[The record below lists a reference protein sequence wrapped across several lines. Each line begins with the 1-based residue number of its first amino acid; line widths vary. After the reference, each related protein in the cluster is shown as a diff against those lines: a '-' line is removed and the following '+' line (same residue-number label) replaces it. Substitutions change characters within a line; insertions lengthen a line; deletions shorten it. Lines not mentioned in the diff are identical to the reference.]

1 MFCDAKEIPVSQ
13 IGFLC
18 RFFGSNLLL
27 KNNLLLRCCNKNSL
41 YQHEN
46 KNLISCESAMVPHQ
60 KSKKN
65 HSRSVIMS
73 CFDFLNNHN
82 HNNSSWSCLYS
93 IGSSIFQLE
102 PDIKSNV
109 QFSGDIQCSGLQEES
124 NIINYFSDQLV
135 KQKNTLPSYNQ
146 VSMKWNGSIEAL
158 EKKLY
163 EIGEEYEKNLLKK
176 DQEISAFENTI
187 KILRSREQSLQ
198 ENNSNLSEE
207 LIKYKSDLANQTK
220 TITKYTV
227 ENSSLKTECF
237 KLQNENQELEKTN
250 NVLSN
255 QLKNVKTDL
264 EEQKAKNMDLEEQN
278 KRQQEVKN
286 TLEKENKNK
295 QSKIDEQ
302 VRKLTAQE
310 KIILEHVEV
319 QKRQKSEL
327 ESVNKELAKRL
338 VELQEKER
346 LIEDR
351 QNELKNLEKQLKDVN
366 VDKSL
371 LLSFFSK
378 KIKDDDVDVICKMIK
393 EHKKKDLDPE
403 QVKSSMP
410 WWKQV
415 YHKAKSWVR
424 IYRSYEEIE
433 DQRKFIDNLKEISNG
448 LNYSYECIDHESSL
462 WDIFKKSLTV
472 SFGGYTRL
480 GKCAMIGGLG
490 AAGYIGC
497 KFMPWSSLVGGTL
510 PFFMEYWKFIIP
522 ALLGGGGLGTYV
534 WSSCRREEV
543 TRAVQVRIT
552 QCNQCKKDCNQNAK
566 LCGTCESKQ
575 IDNKNV

>member
-1 MFCDAKEIPVSQ
+1 MFCDARDIRAYQFLFSGMGFEVGFEISN
-13 IGFLC
+13 
-18 RFFGSNLLL
+18 FFSRVF
-27 KNNLLLRCCNKNSL
+27 KKNSFH
-41 YQHEN
+41 QHEN
-46 KNLISCESAMVPHQ
+46 KNLISCENAMVPHQ
-60 KSKKN
+60 ESKKN
-65 HSRSVIMS
+65 HSRGVISS
-73 CFDFLNNHN
+73 CFYFLNKQNHN
-82 HNNSSWSCLYS
+82 S
-93 IGSSIFQLE
+93 IGGSILE
-102 PDIKSNV
+102 PNINHNM
-109 QFSGDIQCSGLQEES
+109 QFSGDQEAGDITNTFLS
-124 NIINYFSDQLV
+124 KLFYQRDFYDLHSLPIR
-135 KQKNTLPSYNQ
+135 KKNELWYNQ
-146 VSMKWNGSIEAL
+146 VSMKWNESIEAL
-158 EKKLY
+158 KKELSEK
-163 EIGEEYEKNLLKK
+163 GEEYKKNLLEK
-176 DQEISAFENTI
+176 DQEISILKKNNNT
-187 KILRSREQSLQ
+187 LG
-198 ENNSNLSEE
+198 
-207 LIKYKSDLANQTK
+207 
-220 TITKYTV
+220 
-227 ENSSLKTECF
+227 
-237 KLQNENQELEKTN
+237 NEYCELEKNNKELKNKN

-255 QLKNVKTDL
+255 QLKEVRDDL
-264 EEQKAKNMDLEEQN
+264 EKQKTNNMTLEEQN
-278 KRQQEVKN
+278 QNQQDKN
-286 TLEKENKNK
+286 KTLEKEKK
-295 QSKIDEQ
+295 YQQSKIDAQE
-302 VRKLTAQE
+302 RKLIEQE
-310 KIILEHVEV
+310 KMILEYNER
-319 QKRQKSEL
+319 QNKLEIELYNLSKELEKRQADL
-327 ESVNKELAKRL
+327 T
-338 VELQEKER
+338 EKEK
-346 LIEDR
+346 LINDGKDK
-351 QNELKNLEKQLKDVN
+351 LANLDKQLKDVN

-522 ALLGGGGLGTYV
+522 ALLGGGGFGTYV
-534 WSSCRREEV
+534 WSSCRREEL

-552 QCNQCKKDCNQNAK
+552 QCNQCQKDCNQNAK